1 MLTQNELKQVIRY
14 DPFTGWFIKNN
25 VPIGSRQK
33 NGYLTIR
40 IKYKSYYLHRL
51 AFLYMT
57 GKFPDN
63 DVDHINSN
71 RADNSWLNLREA
83 TRSQNLMNRSAN
95 IGKKLPKN
103 VYRYSTRRF
112 RVQMKINGIK
122 MHFGYFDTVEEAV
135 AKATEM
141 RTKYFEEYAKHI

>member
-1 MLTQNELKQVIRY
+1 MLTQDELFGILSY
-14 DPFTGWFIKNN
+14 HPNTGLFYRKGKL
-25 VPIGSRQK
+25 IGSSQP
-33 NGYLTIR
+33 NGYLTVR
-40 IKYKSYYLHRL
+40 INYKSYYLHRL
-51 AFLYMT
+51 AFLYMV
-57 GKFPDN
+57 GKFPKN

-83 TRSQNLMNRSAN
+83 TRSQNLMNRSTN
-95 IGKKLPKN
+95 VGKKLPKN

-112 RVQMKINGIK
+112 RVQMKINGVK

-141 RTKYFEEYAKHI
+141 RIKYFEEYAKHI